1 MCAPHAHTHTRN
13 THNSHTHAHT
23 SSAVGMQASLST
35 MVWAITR
42 AIDFRPLKSK
52 RLNTF
57 GKCWRRRIVSVS
69 SYESIGTFKRRW
81 SSLEVVVLLSTL
93 GEVEEGKGKWGR
105 GGRGEREEKEVVEG
119 GKEREE
125 RGGSQYAGGKEG
137 KGGGGLEIMSIQ
149 HNLVVTAG
157 HGVLQRCFSLSEC
170 IMGTAQ
176 GSVNVVYPSGVAL
189 ECQVHK

>member
-1 MCAPHAHTHTRN
+1 M
-13 THNSHTHAHT
+13 
-23 SSAVGMQASLST
+23 
-35 MVWAITR
+35 
-42 AIDFRPLKSK
+42 
-52 RLNTF
+52 
-57 GKCWRRRIVSVS
+57 SVS

-93 GEVEEGKGKWGR
+93 GEVEEGEEEK
-105 GGRGEREEKEVVEG
+105 ERRKEVVEG

-137 KGGGGLEIMSIQ
+137 KGGGGQEITSIPQ
-149 HNLVVTAG
+149 HNLFVTAG

>member
-1 MCAPHAHTHTRN
+1 MDCIIHIMCAPHAHTHTRN

-105 GGRGEREEKEVVEG
+105 GGRGEREEK
-119 GKEREE
+119 
-125 RGGSQYAGGKEG
+125 
-137 KGGGGLEIMSIQ
+137 GGGGRGKGERRKGRITVRRWERGEGRRGARNNEYTTQ
-149 HNLVVTAG
+149 FGCDGRTW
-157 HGVLQRCFSLSEC
+157 SLTEMLLS
-170 IMGTAQ
+170 
-176 GSVNVVYPSGVAL
+176 
-189 ECQVHK
+189 